1 MLTIKNSQMQSID
14 ELRENEFIEDL
25 INDVYFDT
33 EEAEMYSHQQL
44 FQKLKVQAQ
53 NAKRKYGFLH
63 DQAIAI
69 YIATAFLFGENFDED
84 IPAMKS
90 ILTMD
95 LDDNTKAEALEQ
107 LSTSIFDVLAP
118 EEEDDEDEDDEEG
131 EV

>member
-44 FQKLKVQAQ
+44 FQ

-95 LDDNTKAEALEQ
+95 LDENTKAEALEQ

-118 EEEDDEDEDDEEG
+118 EEEEDEEDEDDEED
-131 EV
+131 EA